1 MRAVVG
7 KEKPKEMS
15 KVIPNERL
23 DVEALRA
30 DFPFLNAQGLVEA
43 NTQEPL
49 HYLDNAASTQ
59 KPARVIDAISDC
71 YRHHYAPIHR
81 GLYSLAEDAS
91 SRYEQARATIAR
103 FIGAPRVEQ
112 LIFTRSTT
120 ESINMVARGWAQ
132 SRLQPGDQIWVSRLE
147 HHSNFLPWQAAC
159 NETGAELRI
168 IELHKDGTL
177 NIEACAEE
185 LFGACTK
192 LIAITHVSNVLG
204 LINPL
209 REIIRQAKAASI
221 PVLVDAAQSVG
232 HIQVNVAQLDC
243 DFLTFS
249 AHKMFGPSGIG
260 ALYAKAEHL
269 QTMEPL
275 LLGGG
280 MVDSVGEGR
289 SEWADYPAKFE
300 AGSPNLAGVIGFAA
314 AVDYIDNIGLE
325 SMHQHV
331 SDLTQQGFT
340 ALSALEGV
348 QVYGPGGNQQTGIV
362 SFTVDGIHPH
372 DLGQI
377 AGEQDVA
384 IRAGHHCCQP
394 LMKFLGTAATARAS
408 FAPYNTA
415 QDIDAL
421 VKAIESAKAV
431 FA

>member
-1 MRAVVG
+1 MRSVVS
-7 KEKPKEMS
+7 KEKSRQM
-15 KVIPNERL
+15 L
-23 DVEALRA
+23 DVDALRA
-30 DFPFLNAQGLVEA
+30 DFPFLQTQGPVDA
-43 NTQEPL
+43 KSREPL

-59 KPARVIDAISDC
+59 KPERVIEAISDC
-71 YRHHYAPIHR
+71 YRNHYAPIHR
-81 GLYSLAEDAS
+81 GLYPLAEDAS
-91 SRYEQARATIAR
+91 SRYERSRATIAS
-103 FIGAPRVEQ
+103 FIGAPRAQQ
-112 LIFTRSTT
+112 LVFTRSAT
-120 ESINMVARGWAQ
+120 ESINMVARGWMQAH
-132 SRLQPGDQIWVSRLE
+132 LKPGDQIWVSRLE
-147 HHSNFLPWQAAC
+147 HHSNFLPWQAIC
-159 NETGAELRI
+159 NETGAALRI
-168 IELHKDGTL
+168 IEPDEDGTL

-185 LFGACTK
+185 LFSERTK

-209 REIIRQAKAASI
+209 AALIQQAKAAGI

-232 HIQVNVAQLDC
+232 HIPVDVTELDC
-243 DFLTFS
+243 DFLAFS

-280 MVDSVGEGR
+280 MVDSVGEIR
-289 SEWADYPAKFE
+289 SEWAEYPEKFE

-314 AVDYIDNIGLE
+314 AVDYIESIGLGN
-325 SMHQHV
+325 MHQHV
-331 SDLTQQGFT
+331 SDLTRQAFA

-348 QVYGPGGNQQTGIV
+348 QVYGPGGDQQTGIV

-377 AGEQDVA
+377 AGEQGVA

-394 LMKFLGTAATARAS
+394 LMQFLGTAATARAS
-408 FAPYNTA
+408 FAPYNTT

-421 VKAIESAKAV
+421 VRAIESAKAI
-431 FA
+431 FS